1 MSNSAVQS
9 MRSIDRFLQEVA
21 ATEKRAAEANTEPGS
36 IGGATSHP
44 VKDVDDSTE
53 DASEGSRSAENT
65 ADVKSDQGTASVD
78 STPEN
83 VADKKASAKRA
94 AARKYA
100 VDGKSEDGSINPP
113 GTASADQLQI
123 GTKKEPTGQDP
134 AVETSSAKAEK
145 EDATGGELGNTDHP
159 ARTNNGELDGYKYAE
174 MPLDR
179 LAKVASDMGN
189 NLLAQLANLQKQA
202 ELVGDQ
208 KKLDVNGNG
217 KLEGSDFAALRNGS
231 DAKDKDDD
239 DDDDEKEAAD
249 LAGQAGWEL
258 AGLLSGNFDKRA
270 ADSLVQS
277 TLEEII
283 KTASDDAEKVAA
295 FLVNYEQELAKKAS
309 GEMPADIDPA
319 ALMGGEP
326 GAEPGAGPDMGGA
339 DMAGAMAGGD
349 PGAEGGGGDD
359 VAQLA
364 ALLEQLGISPE
375 ELEAAMAASGG
386 EGDPGAG
393 APPMG
398 GPPAGGPPP
407 ETAEEAPG
415 MEVEA
420 SVKRAA
426 AKKGAADK
434 LVRDYVQEVL
444 ARSRR

>member
-21 ATEKRAAEANTEPGS
+21 ATEKRAAEAHTEPGS

-65 ADVKSDQGTASVD
+65 ADVKADQGTASVD

-83 VADKKASAKRA
+83 IANKKASA
-94 AARKYA
+94 RKQA
-100 VDGKSEDGSINPP
+100 VDGKSENGSINPP

-145 EDATGGELGNTDHP
+145 EDAAGGTLGNTAHP

-174 MPLDR
+174 MPLDQ

-189 NLLAQLANLQKQA
+189 NLLVQLANLQKTA
-202 ELVGDQ
+202 ELVGGQ

-217 KLEGSDFAALRNGS
+217 KLEGSDFAALR
-231 DAKDKDDD
+231 DEDE
-239 DDDDEKEAAD
+239 DEKEAAD

-270 ADSLVQS
+270 ADALVHG

-283 KTASDDAEKVAA
+283 KTASEDADKVAT
-295 FLVNYEQELAKKAS
+295 FLANYEQELAKKAS
-309 GEMPADIDPA
+309 GEMPADVDPA

-326 GAEPGAGPDMGGA
+326 GADMGAEMGAGP

-349 PGAEGGGGDD
+349 PGAGGGGDD
-359 VAQLA
+359 VAQIA

-375 ELEAAMAASGG
+375 ELEAAMSADGG
-386 EGDPGAG
+386 EGGAG
-393 APPMG
+393 APPMDGLPAG
-398 GPPAGGPPP
+398 GPPMGGPPP

-434 LVRDYVQEVL
+434 SVRDYIQEVL

>member
-21 ATEKRAAEANTEPGS
+21 ATEKRAAEAHTEPGS

-65 ADVKSDQGTASVD
+65 ADVKADQGTASVD

-83 VADKKASAKRA
+83 IANKKASA
-94 AARKYA
+94 RKQA
-100 VDGKSEDGSINPP
+100 VDGKSENGSINPP

-145 EDATGGELGNTDHP
+145 EDAAGGTLGNTAHP

-174 MPLDR
+174 MPLDQ

-189 NLLAQLANLQKQA
+189 NLLVQLANLQKTA
-202 ELVGDQ
+202 ELVGGQ

-217 KLEGSDFAALRNGS
+217 KLEGSDFAALRNE
-231 DAKDKDDD
+231 DEDE
-239 DDDDEKEAAD
+239 DEKEAAD

-270 ADSLVQS
+270 ADALVHG

-283 KTASDDAEKVAA
+283 KTASEDADKVAT
-295 FLVNYEQELAKKAS
+295 FLANYEQELAKKAS
-309 GEMPADIDPA
+309 GEMPADVDPA

-326 GAEPGAGPDMGGA
+326 GAEMGAGP

-349 PGAEGGGGDD
+349 PGAGGGGDD
-359 VAQLA
+359 VAQIA

-375 ELEAAMAASGG
+375 ELEAAMSAGG
-386 EGDPGAG
+386 DAGDMGA
-393 APPMG
+393 G
-398 GPPAGGPPP
+398 GPPAGGPPAAEP

-434 LVRDYVQEVL
+434 SVRDYIQEVL